1 MHHRTTSSATDTA
14 STAGELYLVDA
25 MNLLYRAHFALAKQG
40 LTNGAGLDTGAIFG
54 FTNSMLRLL
63 EAQGP
68 SHLVVVFDG
77 EHGEGGPGDFRKAA
91 FAEYKANRD
100 AMPEGVRVAIP
111 LVKQILEALGVR
123 TVEYASYE
131 ADDVIGTLAV
141 RALKADKRVTI
152 VTGDKD
158 FQQLLAEGR
167 LRILRPGKA
176 ARADWEMLTEARFR
190 EAVGVGVSPAQYRD
204 VLALMGDASDNVP
217 GVPGIGPKTAAQL
230 VARYGSVEQLLQSV
244 EQLEAHRVRTALQQ
258 SRGGALLSKQL
269 VTIKTDVELARAQG
283 ARGERAGGRQHEYVA
298 EATGERWWQQW
309 RRTPVDVA
317 RALQLFADLGF
328 RRLGRRVRLLGAATL
343 STRPTM
349 SVHGVGAKA
358 SETDEA
364 AQVTQSPTGHRLP
377 HVESGGDGSA
387 DAGSNGSSATTL
399 FQDERLEYLTSRPS
413 DVVLAAL
420 LSQCTAV
427 GLYVECVPTDAA
439 VSDTRVPS
447 KSRQRRRR
455 HPRSATGTESSAP
468 TVATVATTTDA
479 PPASLR
485 LRIGIAVAPGR
496 AVDLCVDAAQVPE
509 PVLQL
514 LRSPQVR
521 KVGFRLKEAYQIC
534 QRQLQLCLQGE
545 LFDVMIAHHLLD
557 PEESLPETWFPRRYL
572 GDLGREILQRYHM
585 GEEDAADD
593 ALRASAMPGA
603 AAACADVARR
613 AMNTLE
619 ARLRSGG
626 VDRLARQVE
635 LPLVPVL
642 AEMELRGVYLDRSC
656 VQRMQGEVAGEIARV
671 EEQVF
676 ALAGQRF
683 NLASP
688 AQLAQVLFGQ
698 LGVSPLRTTRSG
710 QPSTSEKV
718 LEALA
723 RGASTLSI
731 RSDSSDTR
739 RPASGAVERL
749 AVLVLKHRELFKLHN
764 TYLQGL
770 EACIHPFTG
779 RIHTTFHQD
788 NTSTGRL
795 STSHPNLQAIPI
807 RSPLGRL
814 LRGAFRAAPVSMTA
828 AAAADA
834 SPKVGATRPLLL
846 SADYAQIEMRIMAA
860 LSGDRALREAF
871 AQRQDVHALTAMRL
885 YGLSSLSQVT
895 AEQRAHA
902 KEVNYGIP
910 YGLSAYGLSQRLR
923 VPLADA
929 RRLLAEYHAAFPA
942 VAALTERLIRE
953 ARDTGYASTL
963 MGRRRY
969 LPRLHAANGGD
980 RREAERAAVNMPIQG
995 TQADMIKVAMV
1006 RIAHRLG
1013 EAGSRARLILQIH
1026 DELLFEVPATE
1037 LSTLTAVVREEMERA
1052 LPLPNQIPVAV
1063 RIGHGDTWLAAHG

>member
-1 MHHRTTSSATDTA
+1 MHHRAASSAADTA
-14 STAGELYLVDA
+14 STVGELYLVDA

-63 EAQGP
+63 EAQRP

-77 EHGEGGPGDFRKAA
+77 EHGEGGPGDFRKVA

-141 RALKADKRVTI
+141 RALEADKRVTI

-217 GVPGIGPKTAAQL
+217 GVRGIGPKTAAQL

-258 SRGGALLSKQL
+258 SRGSALLSKQL

-298 EATGERWWQQW
+298 ETTGERWWQQW
-309 RRTPVDVA
+309 CRTPVDVA

-343 STRPTM
+343 SAHPSM
-349 SVHGVGAKA
+349 SVHGVGAKT

-364 AQVTQSPTGHRLP
+364 VKVIQSPTGHRLP
-377 HVESGGDGSA
+377 HVESGGSGSVDA
-387 DAGSNGSSATTL
+387 DRNGSPATTL
-399 FQDERLEYLTSRPS
+399 FQDERLEYLTSRSS

-420 LSQCTAV
+420 LRQCTAV

-439 VSDTRVPS
+439 ASDARVRS

-455 HPRSATGTESSAP
+455 RSATGTESSTP

-479 PPASLR
+479 PPASPR

-496 AVDLCVDAAQVPE
+496 AVDLCVDAAQIPE

-557 PEESLPETWFPRRYL
+557 PEESLPEAWFPRRYL
-572 GDLGREILQRYHM
+572 GDLGREILQRYHI

-613 AMNTLE
+613 AMTTLE

-642 AEMELRGVYLDRSC
+642 AEMELHGVYVDRSC
-656 VQRMQGEVAGEIARV
+656 VQRMQGEVAAEIAQV

-688 AQLAQVLFGQ
+688 AQLAQVLFEQ

-731 RSDSSDTR
+731 RSDASDTR

-749 AVLVLKHRELFKLHN
+749 AVLVLKHRELSKLHN

-770 EACIHPFTG
+770 EACIHPVTG

-788 NTSTGRL
+788 STSTGRL

-807 RSPLGRL
+807 RSPLGRR
-814 LRGAFRAAPVSMTA
+814 LRGAFRAAPLSMTA
-828 AAAADA
+828 VAAADA
-834 SPKVGATRPLLL
+834 STRVGGTRPLLL

-885 YGLSSLSQVT
+885 YGLSSLSQVS

-923 VPLADA
+923 VPLTDA

-953 ARDTGYASTL
+953 ARDAGYASTL

-1006 RIAHRLG
+1006 RIAQRLR
-1013 EAGSRARLILQIH
+1013 EAGSRAKLILQIH
-1026 DELLFEVPATE
+1026 DELLFEVPAVE
-1037 LSTLTAVVREEMERA
+1037 LSTLTAVVCEEMERA
-1052 LPLPNQIPVAV
+1052 LPLPHQIPVAV